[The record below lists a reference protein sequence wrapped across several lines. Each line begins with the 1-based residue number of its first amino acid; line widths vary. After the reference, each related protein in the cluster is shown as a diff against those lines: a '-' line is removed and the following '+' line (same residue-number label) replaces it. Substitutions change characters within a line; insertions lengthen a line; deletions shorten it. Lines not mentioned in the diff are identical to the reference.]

1 MADFSGEQ
9 RVQRAV
15 EEIGEQRGEE
25 ETAQVDD
32 AAKFPVQDR
41 LKMKIADDQKRAE
54 AKTQVEYIADVEPH
68 LPYVHMLTDVMQAM
82 TSW

>member
-15 EEIGEQRGEE
+15 AEIGEQRGEE

-32 AAKFPVQDR
+32 ATKFPVQDR
-41 LKMKIADDQKRAE
+41 LEKKIADDQKRAE
-54 AKTQVEYIADVEPH
+54 AKTHARGEN
-68 LPYVHMLTDVMQAM
+68 
-82 TSW
+82 TSRIYC